1 VVEGKR
7 RGLAKYPSSAL
18 RAVPLASKAG
28 EELPLFIPRSKRH
41 CAAMKRAWLPL
52 AALIAFAAPALANDS
67 VAETAAGGL
76 VLRQSRD
83 IDMVSEDLYLS
94 RLEVRVRY
102 VFRNRSPRPIRTVVA
117 FPMPGR
123 DLAAEEEGDIA
134 WPADF
139 RTRADGRAVTMRVER
154 RAMLGG
160 ADHSALLTRL
170 GVPIAGR
177 DGDPA
182 LYRALDALPRPARER
197 LAALGLVEG
206 SRPRWTVKE
215 TWYWEQV
222 FPAGRDLAVEH
233 RYRPGL
239 GGTVMTAL
247 GSGEIRAS
255 DYGRQTIARYCI
267 DADFIATVERAAR
280 RREGGMAPYA
290 EDWLS
295 YILTTGA
302 NWRSP
307 IGDFRLVVDK
317 GDPRNLV
324 SFCGEGVRR
333 IGPTRFEIRRRNWR
347 PTQDLHVLFLHPIGD

>member
-1 VVEGKR
+1 MSR
-7 RGLAKYPSSAL
+7 TLLLIAILGLATA
-18 RAVPLASKAG
+18 
-28 EELPLFIPRSKRH
+28 
-41 CAAMKRAWLPL
+41 
-52 AALIAFAAPALANDS
+52 ALANDS

-102 VFRNRSPRPIRTVVA
+102 VFRNRSPRPVRTIVA
-117 FPMPGR
+117 FPMPDR
-123 DLAAEEEGDIA
+123 NLAAEEEGDIA
-134 WPADF
+134 WPAEF

-154 RAMLGG
+154 KAMLGG
-160 ADHSALLTRL
+160 VDHSALLTRL

-177 DGDPA
+177 DRDPA
-182 LYRALDALPRPARER
+182 LDRALAALARPARER
-197 LAALGLVEG
+197 LAALGLAEG
-206 SRPRWTVKE
+206 GRPLWTVRE

-247 GSGEIRAS
+247 GSRDVRDS

-267 DADFIATVERAAR
+267 DEDFIATVERAAR
-280 RREGGMAPYA
+280 RSEGGMAPYA

-295 YILTTGA
+295 YVLTTGA

-307 IGDFRLVVDK
+307 IGDFRLVIDK

-333 IGPTRFEIRRRNWR
+333 ISPTRFEIRRRNWR
-347 PTQDLHVLFLHPIGD
+347 PTRDLHVLFLHPLGD

>member
-1 VVEGKR
+1 
-7 RGLAKYPSSAL
+7 
-18 RAVPLASKAG
+18 
-28 EELPLFIPRSKRH
+28 
-41 CAAMKRAWLPL
+41 
-52 AALIAFAAPALANDS
+52 
-67 VAETAAGGL
+67 
-76 VLRQSRD
+76 
-83 IDMVSEDLYLS
+83 
-94 RLEVRVRY
+94 
-102 VFRNRSPRPIRTVVA
+102 
-117 FPMPGR
+117 
-123 DLAAEEEGDIA
+123 
-134 WPADF
+134 
-139 RTRADGRAVTMRVER
+139 
-154 RAMLGG
+154 
-160 ADHSALLTRL
+160 
-170 GVPIAGR
+170 
-177 DGDPA
+177 
-182 LYRALDALPRPARER
+182 
-197 LAALGLVEG
+197 
-206 SRPRWTVKE
+206 VKE

>member
-1 VVEGKR
+1 MAR
-7 RGLAKYPSSAL
+7 LAFL
-18 RAVPLASKAG
+18 
-28 EELPLFIPRSKRH
+28 
-41 CAAMKRAWLPL
+41 L
-52 AALIAFAAPALANDS
+52 AALIGLAAAALANDS

-76 VLRQSRD
+76 VLTQSRD

-102 VFRNRSPRPIRTVVA
+102 VFRNRSARPVRTLVA
-117 FPMPGR
+117 FPMPDR

-139 RTRADGRAVTMRVER
+139 RTRVDDRAIAMRVER
-154 RAMLGG
+154 KAMLGG
-160 ADHSALLTRL
+160 TDHSALLRSL

-177 DGDPA
+177 DRDQS
-182 LYRALDALPRPARER
+182 LYNSLDALPRPARER
-197 LAALGLVEG
+197 LDRLGLIQG
-206 SRPRWTVKE
+206 GRPQWTVKE

-222 FPAGRDLAVEH
+222 FPPGRDLAVEH

-247 GSGEIRAS
+247 GSPEVRES
-255 DYGRQTIARYCI
+255 DYGRAAIARYCV
-267 DADFIATVERAAR
+267 DGDLIATLERAAR
-280 RREGGMAPYA
+280 RSGSDNPAYA
-290 EDWLS
+290 ESWLS

-307 IGDFRLVVDK
+307 IADFRLVVDK
-317 GDPRNLV
+317 GDPRTLV

-333 IGPTRFEIRRRNWR
+333 ISPTRFEMRRRNWR
-347 PTQDLHVLFLHPIGD
+347 PTRDLHVLFLHPIDG

>member
-1 VVEGKR
+1 MSR
-7 RGLAKYPSSAL
+7 AL
-18 RAVPLASKAG
+18 
-28 EELPLFIPRSKRH
+28 I
-41 CAAMKRAWLPL
+41 PL
-52 AALIAFAAPALANDS
+52 AALLALAAPALANDS

-117 FPMPGR
+117 FPMPDR

-154 RAMLGG
+154 KAMLRGV
-160 ADHSALLTRL
+160 DHSALLRSL

-177 DGDPA
+177 DNDTA
-182 LYRALDALPRPARER
+182 LYRALDALPRAAQAR

-206 SRPRWTVKE
+206 GRPAWTVKE
-215 TWYWEQV
+215 TWYWEQI

-247 GSGEIRAS
+247 GSREVRES
-255 DYGRQTIARYCI
+255 DYGRRTIARYCI
-267 DADFIATVERAAR
+267 DQDFIATVERAAR
-280 RREGGMAPYA
+280 RSGNDYPAYA
-290 EDWLS
+290 ESWLS

-317 GDPRNLV
+317 GDPRTLV

-333 IGPTRFEIRRRNWR
+333 ISPTRFEIRRRNWR
-347 PTQDLHVLFLHPIGD
+347 PTRDLHVLFLHPLGG

>member
-1 VVEGKR
+1 MSR
-7 RGLAKYPSSAL
+7 AL
-18 RAVPLASKAG
+18 LTV
-28 EELPLFIPRSKRH
+28 
-41 CAAMKRAWLPL
+41 
-52 AALIAFAAPALANDS
+52 AALLGFATAALANDS

-102 VFRNRSPRPIRTVVA
+102 VFRNRSARAVRTIVA
-117 FPMPGR
+117 FPMPDR

-139 RTRADGRAVTMRVER
+139 RTRVDGRSVTMRVER
-154 RAMLGG
+154 KAMLGT
-160 ADHSALLTRL
+160 ADHSALLRSL

-177 DGDPA
+177 DRDPA
-182 LYRALDALPRPARER
+182 LYDTLAALPQPAQRRLER
-197 LAALGLVEG
+197 LGLVEG
-206 SRPRWTVKE
+206 GRPLWTVKE

-222 FPAGRDLAVEH
+222 FPAGRGLAVEH

-239 GGTVMTAL
+239 GGTVATAL
-247 GSGEIRAS
+247 GSAETRAS
-255 DYGRQTIARYCI
+255 DYGRGMIARYCI
-267 DADFIATVERAAR
+267 DTGLIATIDGIAR
-280 RREGGMAPYA
+280 RHEGRWVPLA
-290 EDWLS
+290 EAWLS

-302 NWRSP
+302 NWRAP

-317 GDPRNLV
+317 GDPRTLV

-333 IGPTRFEIRRRNWR
+333 ISPTQFEIRRRNWR
-347 PTQDLHVLFLHPIGD
+347 PTRDLHILFLPPIGD